1 MSRSSRFPASTNRRV
16 PCQVTSSP
24 RRQVCTRKTTNTRT
38 IIVRQISWT
47 IVFWPLVA
55 LAAIAVATAIAGLPS
70 GILWGLGL
78 YLAHARGTRR
88 LIARRHRRGVKLL
101 EQGCYRA
108 AIVQFQESLAFFDR
122 HPWIDR
128 LRCVVL
134 MNPSVASYRE
144 MDLNGMASCWI
155 QLGDRKRAR
164 ECYETCLARFPG
176 NYAASRSIRALDA
189 GRRPARQAKGDRS
202 SKYLAGGDSSTFET
216 MVKARGAGSL
226 GQDRASPGSVIS
238 AHRYIAE
245 DVHVDNGYVNGPSA
259 SQAAR

>member
-16 PCQVTSSP
+16 PCQGTSSP
-24 RRQVCTRKTTNTRT
+24 KRQVCTKKTVNTRP

-47 IVFWPLVA
+47 VVFWPLVA

-134 MNPSVASYRE
+134 MNPTVASYRE
-144 MDLNGMASCWI
+144 MGLNSIALCWI

-176 NYAASRSIRALDA
+176 NCAASMSIRALDA
-189 GRRPARQAKGDRS
+189 GRRAPNRLRGHVSGQLDRS
-202 SKYLAGGDSSTFET
+202 GSSSSGRKRRIPSGG
-216 MVKARGAGSL
+216 
-226 GQDRASPGSVIS
+226 RA
-238 AHRYIAE
+238 
-245 DVHVDNGYVNGPSA
+245 
-259 SQAAR
+259 